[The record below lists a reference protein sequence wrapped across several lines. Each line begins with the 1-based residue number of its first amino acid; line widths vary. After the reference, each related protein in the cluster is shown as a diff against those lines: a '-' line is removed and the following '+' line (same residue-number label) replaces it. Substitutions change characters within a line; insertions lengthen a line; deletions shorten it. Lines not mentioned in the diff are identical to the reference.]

1 MAVKPG
7 LIGAMTASGNGSAQ
21 SIGSA
26 RADEL
31 SHQLT
36 VTADM
41 LRRHRPRLS
50 WGWTKLRGHIG
61 HLGMASFY
69 LVASGALGLFA
80 WSLQHGIY
88 HPPPPPGQMYAT
100 VFVRDPAAHVRLS
113 ADIYPNQPWSDSL
126 TVTVGHPSRGQAGW
140 LLVIEC
146 PGSVSQSPAV
156 HLYSEAGLQAQ
167 SAATLA
173 TIDTGIGNPK
183 RTIMFGCFP
192 APKSPL
198 GISGY
203 SPSLANVSVAAL
215 QLDDGMVGAPGLPVL
230 YARQSNPGGAVSQLV
245 QVFPNVS
252 CPSATP
258 TPVPATSSSA
268 TTPTSPSAAAT
279 AQPSGG
285 STAPT
290 PQTSSSPSSSLS
302 PSPSSLAPQPTAPA
316 NPGCLHLAPADDK
329 FIQYEVPA
337 SESTI
342 ETLHHVDY
350 RDYQISMYP
359 TGNTSAEYNGE
370 ESIIWNALSAQDPNF
385 GATNATVQ
393 LDGQKNLFISGVLW
407 GIVGGAAVACA
418 DHFYEAYGE
427 RKRKPPSRRIP
438 L

>member
-1 MAVKPG
+1 
-7 LIGAMTASGNGSAQ
+7 
-21 SIGSA
+21 
-26 RADEL
+26 
-31 SHQLT
+31 
-36 VTADM
+36 
-41 LRRHRPRLS
+41 
-50 WGWTKLRGHIG
+50 
-61 HLGMASFY
+61 MASFY

-80 WSLQHGIY
+80 WGLQHGIY
-88 HPPPPPGQMYAT
+88 HPPPPPGQMYAA
-100 VFVRDPAAHVRLS
+100 VFVRDPATHVRLS

-156 HLYSEAGLQAQ
+156 HLYSEASLQAQ

-258 TPVPATSSSA
+258 TPVPATSTSA

-279 AQPSGG
+279 SQPSGG

-290 PQTSSSPSSSLS
+290 PQTSSSPSSSLYHRRRHPRRRS
-302 PSPSSLAPQPTAPA
+302 QRRLQIPAACTWHQLMTNSSNTKFPPRNRQSRRFIMWTTGITRFQCTLPGIPQPSITARKA
-316 NPGCLHLAPADDK
+316 SYGTRCLPR
-329 FIQYEVPA
+329 IP
-337 SESTI
+337 
-342 ETLHHVDY
+342 
-350 RDYQISMYP
+350 
-359 TGNTSAEYNGE
+359 TSA
-370 ESIIWNALSAQDPNF
+370 
-385 GATNATVQ
+385 
-393 LDGQKNLFISGVLW
+393 
-407 GIVGGAAVACA
+407 
-418 DHFYEAYGE
+418 
-427 RKRKPPSRRIP
+427 RRT
-438 L
+438 LQFS